1 MEPQMP
7 PSNTR
12 RLLWFIFMRILIFSD
27 LHANLE
33 ALSAL
38 HAVEKAPDAMFFLGD
53 AVGYGPD
60 PAACVAWLRA
70 SVSHAVRGD
79 HDQATVTRAQFAS
92 PPEFLELAAATRE
105 HTLRQLRPA
114 ALAYLATLPDTE
126 QVDLGGARFFLA
138 HASPREPLTRPLDL
152 LVASDEELQA
162 EGEGLGA
169 DVVLLGH
176 THVPAIRRVGNVHIV
191 NPGSLG
197 QPRHG
202 LPSATYAVW
211 EDGELQIKHIDYDPQ
226 PTRIKLALMSL
237 DPEIAERLSEIL
249 QKGL

>member
-1 MEPQMP
+1 
-7 PSNTR
+7 
-12 RLLWFIFMRILIFSD
+12 MRILIFSD

-38 HAVEKAPDAMFFLGD
+38 HQVEQPPDALFFLGD

-60 PAACVAWLRA
+60 PTACVAWLRA
-70 SVSHAVRGD
+70 SATRAVCGD
-79 HDQATVTRAQFAS
+79 HDHATVTHSDFAS
-92 PPEFLELAAATRE
+92 PPEYVDLAIATRE
-105 HTLRQLRPA
+105 HTLRQLKPA
-114 ALAYLATLPDTE
+114 ALAYLAALPTTALVE
-126 QVDLGGARFFLA
+126 MGGARFFLA
-138 HASPREPLTRPLDL
+138 HGSPRAPLARPIDL
-152 LVASDEELQA
+152 MTSSDDTLRAEL
-162 EGEGLGA
+162 EGVEA

-176 THVPAIRRVGNVHIV
+176 THVPSIRRVDNTHIV

-211 EDGELQIKHIDYDPQ
+211 EDGQLQIKHIDYDPR
-226 PTRIKLALMSL
+226 PTQFKLNLMSL
-237 DPEIAERLSEIL
+237 DPEVAERLSEIL